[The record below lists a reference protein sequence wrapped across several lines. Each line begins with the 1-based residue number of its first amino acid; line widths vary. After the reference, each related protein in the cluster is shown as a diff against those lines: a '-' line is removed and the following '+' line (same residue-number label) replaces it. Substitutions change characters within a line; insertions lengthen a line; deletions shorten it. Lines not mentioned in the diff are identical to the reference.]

1 MLVIIALIFGIAIG
15 AIAMAVLNRLTAHG
29 QRLTLGGTAGRL
41 LRRRPPGD
49 TALSRDLNEHAGG
62 SRHIR
67 TNPSW
72 RDRLE

>member
-1 MLVIIALIFGIAIG
+1 MIVIIALIAGIVIG
-15 AIAMAVLNRLTAHG
+15 ATGMAVLSHLSPNVQRPALGSAARRL
-29 QRLTLGGTAGRL
+29 RGRS
-41 LRRRPPGD
+41 RPED
-49 TALSRDLNEHAGG
+49 TALSRDINEHAGG

>member
-1 MLVIIALIFGIAIG
+1 MIIFIALLAGIVIG
-15 AIAMAVLNRLTAHG
+15 AIGMAVLDRVGPVIRQPALSRA
-29 QRLTLGGTAGRL
+29 LG
-41 LRRRPPGD
+41 RRRPED
-49 TALSRDLNEHAGG
+49 TAAARDLDEHAGG

>member
-1 MLVIIALIFGIAIG
+1 MLVIITLIVGIAIG
-15 AIAMAVLNRLTAHG
+15 AIAMAVLNRPSAHG
-29 QRLTLGGTAGRL
+29 RRRTLGGTAGSL
-41 LRRRPPGD
+41 LRRGHPGD